1 MATFPG
7 FDAPAASTEA
17 PLEMLAACHIR
28 IKSQCKTLQRLS
40 RHLPRHGSDT
50 QAQQAAHNIL
60 RYFDTAAVH
69 HHEDEEDDLFPVLL
83 EIAQDDDVA
92 ILKEL
97 TEKLRAEHREMEAH
111 WQALRKPLMVI
122 AQGQPATLSPHRV
135 DQFIQ
140 AYHQHIALEEAELLP
155 MAQRLLT
162 KTDLDK
168 IGQAMRKRRGIT
180 QVG

>member
-7 FDAPAASTEA
+7 FDTPTASTEA

-40 RHLPRHGSDT
+40 SHLPRHGSDT

-83 EIAQDDDVA
+83 ELAQEDDVA

-97 TEKLRAEHREMEAH
+97 TEKLRAEHRDMEAH

-135 DQFIQ
+135 DQFIH

-155 MAQRLLT
+155 MAQRLLG
-162 KTDLDK
+162 KAELDK

-180 QVG
+180 QI